1 MKEEKVEKQNRTD
14 QARDTGLAICLLFL
28 LLIYFGKYFHLI
40 PVAIL
45 LLFLSMAWP
54 NLFKPLSKWW
64 FKFSSIIS
72 GTMSRVILMFLFF
85 GIVTPVGF
93 LRRLIGA
100 DPMQFKKWKRG
111 KSSVFSARDKTIEA
125 KDLEQPY

>member
-1 MKEEKVEKQNRTD
+1 MKEQKEEKQDGRN
-14 QARDTGLAICLLFL
+14 QARDTGLAICLFFL
-28 LLIYFGKYFHLI
+28 LVIYFGKYFHLI

-54 NLFKPLSKWW
+54 GLFKPLSRWW

-72 GTMSRVILMFLFF
+72 ETMSRVILIFLFF
-85 GIVTPVGF
+85 GIVTPMGLF
-93 LRRLIGA
+93 RRMIGA
-100 DPMQFKKWKRG
+100 DPMQFKKWKKG
-111 KSSVFSARDKTIEA
+111 KDSVFMARDKVVKA

>member
-1 MKEEKVEKQNRTD
+1 MKKQDRVD
-14 QARDTGLAICLLFL
+14 QARDTGLAMCML
-28 LLIYFGKYFHLI
+28 LLLLSYFGKYFQLM

-54 NLFKPLSKWW
+54 NAFTPLSKWW
-64 FKFSSIIS
+64 FKFSSTIS
-72 GTMSRVILMFLFF
+72 AAMSRVILTFLFF
-85 GIVTPVGF
+85 GIITPTGF

-100 DPMQFKKWKRG
+100 DPMQFKKWKKG
-111 KSSVFSARDKTIEA
+111 KGSVLWVRDKTIEA

>member
-1 MKEEKVEKQNRTD
+1 MRKDERIAR
-14 QARDTGLAICLLFL
+14 ARDTGLAMCLL
-28 LLIYFGKYFHLI
+28 LLILTYLGNYFRLI

-54 NLFKPLSKWW
+54 NVFSPLSKWW
-64 FKFSSIIS
+64 FKLSFGVSVV
-72 GTMSRVILMFLFF
+72 MSRVILTFIFF
-85 GIVTPVGF
+85 GIVTPIGF

-100 DPMQFKKWKRG
+100 DPMQFKKWKKG
-111 KSSVFSARDKTIEA
+111 KNSVLWVRDKKIEA

>member
-1 MKEEKVEKQNRTD
+1 MEKQDRTD

-40 PVAIL
+40 PVVIV

-54 NLFKPLSKWW
+54 NLFKPLSRWW

-72 GTMSRVILMFLFF
+72 ETMSRVILIFLFF

-93 LRRLIGA
+93 LRQLVGA
-100 DPMQFKKWKRG
+100 DLMQFKKWKRG
-111 KSSVFSARDKTIEA
+111 KTSVFSVRDRTIEA

>member
-14 QARDTGLAICLLFL
+14 QARDTGLAMCLCFL
-28 LLIYFGKYFHLI
+28 LLIYFGKYFQLM
-40 PVAIL
+40 PLAIL

-64 FKFSSIIS
+64 FKLSSIIS
-72 GTMSRVILMFLFF
+72 ETMSRVILTFLFF
-85 GIVTPVGF
+85 GIVIPIGF

-125 KDLEQPY
+125 KDLDQPY

>member
-1 MKEEKVEKQNRTD
+1 MKLEKEEKQDRD
-14 QARDTGLAICLLFL
+14 QARDTGLAVCLLVL
-28 LLIYFGKYFHLI
+28 LAIYFGKYFHLI

-64 FKFSSIIS
+64 FSFSSIIS
-72 GTMSRVILMFLFF
+72 GVMSRVILTFLFF
-85 GIVTPVGF
+85 GIVTPIGF
-93 LRRLIGA
+93 LRRWIGA
-100 DPMQFKKWKRG
+100 DPMQFKKWKKG
-111 KSSVFSARDKTIEA
+111 KDSVFSERHKTIEA